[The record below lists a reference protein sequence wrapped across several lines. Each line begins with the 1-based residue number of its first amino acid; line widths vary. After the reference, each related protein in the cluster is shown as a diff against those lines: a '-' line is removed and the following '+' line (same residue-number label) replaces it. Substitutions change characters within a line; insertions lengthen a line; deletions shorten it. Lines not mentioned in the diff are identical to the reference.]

1 MLPKT
6 DESKESKTTAQKI
19 KELSEQDSMNHR
31 TMIAKAKHTDFMN
44 PYSMSCGNK
53 TSVKNHTGD
62 YHPCCMVSGAKK
74 PGSMNHRCM
83 VAGAKHTGFNNQYC
97 MVARAGKRNGNRAR
111 RMACQ
116 DKERVPPRD
125 KELKTWDLNKT
136 KVRIQVDRTKWQ
148 KRYPCRSRLVQRL
161 RRHACQAVK
170 GCKPEGQGIKKEER
184 ISVIRLRKT
193 HKSLQS
199 LRREE
204 GESASSWEDKSNER

>member
-6 DESKESKTTAQKI
+6 DEPIETKTTAQKI
-19 KELSEQDSMNHR
+19 NELSEQGSMNHR
-31 TMIAKAKHTDFMN
+31 TMIAEAKHTDFMN
-44 PYSMSCGNK
+44 PYSMSCGTE
-53 TSVKNHTGD
+53 TSVKNHTGNF
-62 YHPCCMVSGAKK
+62 YRC
-74 PGSMNHRCM
+74 CM
-83 VAGAKHTGFNNQYC
+83 VAG
-97 MVARAGKRNGNRAR
+97 AGKRNGNRTR

-116 DKERVPPRD
+116 D

-170 GCKPEGQGIKKEER
+170 GCKPEGQGIKKEEKKLLK
-184 ISVIRLRKT
+184 RLQKT

-199 LRREE
+199 LRRKE
-204 GESASSWEDKSNER
+204 GESASSWEDKSNERYQRMKAEKGPEPKK